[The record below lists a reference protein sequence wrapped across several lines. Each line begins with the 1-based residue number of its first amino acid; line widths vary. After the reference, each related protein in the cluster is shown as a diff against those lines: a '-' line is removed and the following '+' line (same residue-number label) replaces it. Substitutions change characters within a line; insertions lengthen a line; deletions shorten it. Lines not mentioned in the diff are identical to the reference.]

1 MKPTLI
7 SVAVLLSII
16 TFPAALTAQNSWLVE
31 LRGGR
36 TVAGIIQSDLNS
48 SGGWNLGIGVGHDLP
63 GGVQIYAHGA
73 YHRFSYA
80 ANVAPIVSIRPMDLS
95 DPTVAEVGATT
106 SGPASS
112 MAEGS
117 LELRVISPHSVVA
130 PFLSIQSGVYVLN
143 LRDIV
148 IEGVAPQRSY
158 FVGYQYST
166 ISQTLVKGFASLGL
180 GTEVSVGDHV
190 TLGVSANYART
201 FDGDFVF
208 VPIVSTVG
216 FRF

>member
-7 SVAVLLSII
+7 SVAVLFSII

-48 SGGWNLGIGVGHDLP
+48 SGGWNLGIGIGHDLP

-80 ANVAPIVSIRPMDLS
+80 ANVTPIGSIRPMDLS
-95 DPTVAEVGATT
+95 DPTAAGGMT
-106 SGPASS
+106 SDENSS

-143 LRDIV
+143 LRDVV
-148 IEGVAPQRSY
+148 IQGVAPQRSY

-166 ISQTLVKGFASLGL
+166 ISSTLVKGFASLGL

-190 TLGVSANYART
+190 ALGVSANYART